1 MDWAIGRAASFFATS
16 KANTVNADVFC
27 PWPKVEEEPAS
38 FEAVGALIR
47 GVAATNKNRKDNG
60 S

>member
-16 KANTVNADVFC
+16 KANPVNADVFC

-38 FEAVGALIR
+38 FEGVAALIK

>member
-16 KANTVNADVFC
+16 KSNQVKPEAFC
-27 PWPKVEEEPAS
+27 PWPKLEDKPAT
-38 FEAVGALIR
+38 FDEIAALIK
-47 GVAATNKNRKDNG
+47 GVAATNNRKDNG

>member
-1 MDWAIGRAASFFATS
+1 MDWAIGRAAAFFATS
-16 KANTVNADVFC
+16 KSSQVKPEAFC
-27 PWPKVEEEPAS
+27 PWPTVEEEPAS